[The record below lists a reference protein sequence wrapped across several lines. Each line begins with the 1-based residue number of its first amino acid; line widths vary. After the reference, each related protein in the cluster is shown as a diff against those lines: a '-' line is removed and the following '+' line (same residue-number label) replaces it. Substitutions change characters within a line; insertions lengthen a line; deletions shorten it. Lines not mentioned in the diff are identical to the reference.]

1 MFDLASVTRRAALC
15 GLVLLLPM
23 CAHDGTE
30 TDNPVID
37 FEATRCKGRST
48 GLSLPAVARTASAQA
63 LDPSAYEGLYCYG
76 WEVLDGGVLALDVI
90 NRSAGCYV
98 QWQPGPS
105 RVDGSRI
112 DLGVANGSCAIAG
125 CGSCEY
131 DFSFEVEGTDHG
143 RPAELQLHAYDC
155 EGNEDAQGPVVVL
168 PIDERPEG
176 LLCRP
181 QRNVGF
187 DFGCGKAHLPPCTEE
202 GSEGSC
208 EDACPEGLVCVEDAV
223 DDDDLCFT
231 SCSDDSDCPLEVES
245 CQDGA
250 CRLRETF

>member
-1 MFDLASVTRRAALC
+1 MFRSRSYERAALA
-15 GLVLLLPM
+15 LLALTASM
-23 CAHDGTE
+23 CTSAGTE

-48 GLSLPAVARTASAQA
+48 SLSLPAVARTASAQSV
-63 LDPSAYEGLYCYG
+63 DPSAYEGLYCYG

-90 NRSAGCYV
+90 NHSAGCYV

-105 RVDGSRI
+105 RVDGTSI
-112 DLGVANGSCAIAG
+112 DLGVANGSCAIAA
-125 CGSCEY
+125 CGSCAY
-131 DFSFEVEGTDHG
+131 DFSFEVEGIDESQA
-143 RPAELQLHAYDC
+143 AELQLHAYDC
-155 EGNEDAQGPVVVL
+155 EGDEYAQGPVVML
-168 PIDERPEG
+168 PIDARPEG

-187 DFGCGKAHLPPCTEE
+187 DFGCGKAHLPPC
-202 GSEGSC
+202 SETSGIGSC
-208 EDACPEGLVCVEDAV
+208 EDACPEGLVCVGDAM

-231 SCSDDSDCPLEVES
+231 ACTEDADCALEVES